1 MGSCCRSRTN
11 KLKIWFICLS
21 IHNISIMNIEWHAAY
36 LPDDKKFNRPEEMV
50 RGLVSQIC
58 DDLMLNRWIPWL

>member
-1 MGSCCRSRTN
+1 
-11 KLKIWFICLS
+11 
-21 IHNISIMNIEWHAAY
+21 MNIEWHAAY

-58 DDLMLNRWIPWL
+58 DDLMLNRWIPWLDPSWHKLLQILSMTVG